1 MKDPYPDLSSLIIVV
16 SKKGREEKKKDKA
29 VAAAPYMTK
38 RKMKEIGVSG
48 IISRCL
54 SP

>member
-1 MKDPYPDLSSLIIVV
+1 MKDPYPDLPSLIIVV
-16 SKKGREEKKKDKA
+16 SKKGREKKKDKA
-29 VAAAPYMTK
+29 AAAAPYMTK
-38 RKMKEIGVSG
+38 RKTKEIGVSG